1 MIIASV
7 KDRFANSSAKQF
19 MASALSLI
27 PIKYIPIPTGGHN
40 IGVWKPFVAS
50 GFLWISGAN
59 DLISPA
65 SAAPITPAPIPSA
78 SESPK

>member
-7 KDRFANSSAKQF
+7 KDRFANNAAQKFLQSAN
-19 MASALSLI
+19 SLI

-40 IGVWKPFVAS
+40 IKVWKPFIAS

-59 DLISPA
+59 DLA
-65 SAAPITPAPIPSA
+65 TPIIQPAPTPTHS
-78 SESPK
+78 K